1 MKAGK
6 RFGSRSRPAV
16 FGSFCLAVLAG
27 LLVVQPISFAAPR
40 PELGL
45 VVDEDQTPIGGARLT
60 VLTAQGSVVLETST
74 TTDGHFS
81 LPALA
86 PGDYLLKLAAPNFH
100 SRELR
105 LPVPAEV
112 APIKIILIRELVS
125 TKVTVT
131 ANRGAAIGVDEAA
144 QLITVYE
151 KRELDGRPA
160 PSVGHAL
167 EGSPGITV
175 QQSSYSQVSPFLRGL
190 TGYQVLYLIDGIRFN
205 NSISR
210 SGPNQYLA
218 FVEPSQVDRV
228 EVLLG
233 PTSSQY
239 GSDAMGG
246 AIQLL
251 SVDPRFSRDNKLDVN
266 GEVQL
271 FAASADLSGGANA
284 RISVASKRTA
294 WLLGATSRRH
304 NDLRA
309 GGGDDS
315 HHVFKRFFGLSGDQ
329 VRAVYGSRQQDT
341 GFTSQGWNTK
351 LALRLSGDQSIALWY
366 QQTDVARS
374 RGHKDV
380 WGGLGRLRS
389 EFAPQGLRFFYGRHE
404 KMRLGFLDSVTST
417 FSINDQSDGSIRQGL
432 RASEKIVT
440 DNARVRVL
448 GYSLQG
454 LTHMGSRHA
463 VVFGAELYQEDIRSH
478 RSESHP
484 LTHLST
490 TKRALYPNG
499 SSYTTYG
506 LFMQDMAELVRGKLV
521 ATLGGRLTG
530 IRFRAFADR
539 NRDASGANLG
549 VTDAKQEY
557 QDITFQSALV
567 YHMRESLSLS
577 LVAGRGFRAPNLNDL
592 GALGLNDLGYE
603 IPAEE
608 AIEAGGL
615 VGESDGENALSTGK
629 RVERLSAEYLNNVEF
644 GVTLRRERMY
654 ARAQVFDAELKNP
667 IARRTLLFPVDRIPT
682 VLAGIPVEELSPT
695 VGQHSQGVVPVRT
708 STDSDTRAVKAFV
721 NYGQARYLGLE
732 AMFRYSILPEW
743 VVQANYSRLNGREL
757 DPDRFVRRL
766 PPQQGF
772 MAFRYQP
779 TGRRPWL
786 ELSTVIVGSQER
798 LSAGDLTDERIG
810 AARRRSDVAD
820 FFRGSLVRP
829 FIDAGG
835 NGIFADSDDIFLPT
849 GETLDQIRDRV
860 LPIGATINGVS
871 IMDDS
876 SRVPLFT
883 ATPGFVS
890 LGVRCGMQLSERTW
904 LNLALMNLLDRNYR
918 THGSGVDA
926 PGINVFANLKLS
938 F

>member
-1 MKAGK
+1 MKAAK
-6 RFGSRSRPAV
+6 RFGSRSCPSV
-16 FGSFCLAVLAG
+16 LGSFCLAALVG
-27 LLVVQPISFAAPR
+27 LLQPISFAALR
-40 PELGL
+40 ADLGL

-60 VLTAQGSVVLETST
+60 LLTAQGSVVLETST

-81 LPALA
+81 VPSLA
-86 PGDYLLKLAAPNFH
+86 PGDYLLKLTAPNFH
-100 SRELR
+100 PRELR
-105 LPVPAEV
+105 LTVPAEV
-112 APIKIILIRELVS
+112 APIKIILIRELLS

-131 ANRGAAIGVDEAA
+131 ANRGAAMGVDEAA

-151 KRELDGRPA
+151 KPELDARPA
-160 PSVGHAL
+160 PTVGHAL
-167 EGSPGITV
+167 EGNPGIAV
-175 QQSSYSQVSPFLRGL
+175 QQTSYSQVSPFLRGL
-190 TGYQVLYLIDGIRFN
+190 TGYQVLNLIDGIRFN
-205 NSISR
+205 NSIFR

-251 SVDPRFSRDNKLDVN
+251 TVDPRFSGDKKLDVN

-271 FAASADLSGGANA
+271 FAASADVSGGANA
-284 RISVASKRTA
+284 RISVGSGSTA

-309 GGGDDS
+309 GGGNDS
-315 HHVFKRFFGLSGDQ
+315 RHVFKRLFGLSGDQ
-329 VRAVYGSRQQDT
+329 VRAAYGSRQQDT
-341 GFTSQGWNTK
+341 GFTSHGWNTK
-351 LALRLSGDQSIALWY
+351 LARRLSGDQSIGFWY
-366 QQTDVARS
+366 QQTEVEQS

-389 EFAPQGLRFFYGRHE
+389 EFAPQGLRFFYGRYE
-404 KMRLGFLDSVTST
+404 KMRLGFLDSLTGT
-417 FSINDQSDGSIRQGL
+417 FSINDQSDGSVRQGL
-432 RASEKIVT
+432 RASDRVVT
-440 DNARVRVL
+440 DDVGVRVF

-454 LTHMGSRHA
+454 LTHVGSRHA
-463 VVFGAELYQEDIRSH
+463 LVFGAELYQEDIRSQ
-478 RSESHP
+478 RSETDP
-484 LTHLST
+484 ITHLST

-499 SSYTTYG
+499 SSYMTYG

-521 ATLGGRLTG
+521 GTLGGRLTG

-549 VTDAKQEY
+549 VTDARQEY
-557 QDITFQSALV
+557 HDITFQSALV
-567 YHMRESLSLS
+567 YHMRKSLSLS

-615 VGESDGENALSTGK
+615 VGESDGESSLSTGK
-629 RVERLSAEYLNNVEF
+629 RVKGLSAEHLYNVEF
-644 GVTLRRERMY
+644 GVTLRKERLY
-654 ARAQVFDAELKNP
+654 ARAQLFDAELKNP
-667 IARRTLLFPVDRIPT
+667 IARRTLLFPFDRIPT
-682 VLAGIPVEELSPT
+682 SLAGIPVEGLSPT
-695 VGQHSQGVVPVRT
+695 TGQHSQGVVTVRT
-708 STDSDTRAVKAFV
+708 SIDSDPRAVKAFV
-721 NYGQARYLGLE
+721 NYGQARYYGLE
-732 AMFRYSILPEW
+732 TTFRYSILPEW
-743 VVQANYSRLNGREL
+743 LVQANYSRLTGREL

-772 MAFRYQP
+772 MAVRYQP
-779 TGRRPWL
+779 TGRKPWL
-786 ELSTVIVGSQER
+786 ELSTVMVGSQER

-810 AARRRSDVAD
+810 AARRRSDISD
-820 FFRGSLVRP
+820 FFHGSLVRP
-829 FIDAGG
+829 FVDAGA
-835 NGIFADSDDIFLPT
+835 NGKFADSDDIFLPT

-860 LPIGATINGVS
+860 LPIGATVNGVS
-871 IMDDS
+871 ILDDN

-883 ATPGFVS
+883 ATPGFVF
-890 LGVRCGMQLSERTW
+890 LGVRCGMQVSEGTW

-926 PGINVFANLKLS
+926 PGINMFANVKVL